1 MKRDPGGGGTDASGA
16 RTDEYCSYCY
26 QDGAFSGP
34 AMSAAE
40 MQAFCI
46 EKLREQGVPRPL
58 GWLLTR
64 SIPKL
69 KRWRAT
75 A

>member
-1 MKRDPGGGGTDASGA
+1 
-16 RTDEYCSYCY
+16 
-26 QDGAFSGP
+26 
-34 AMSAAE
+34 MSAAE